1 MGGDA
6 RGRDAEGCA
15 PPRIAPLDRIARTG
29 YPCASID
36 AANAQTAARPYRAP
50 GVTAVISTSTLHDD
64 VFTLSEED
72 LQDLQAFGVTERHA
86 KGTNLYM
93 EGDAVRSLWFIR
105 SGRVHLTKGSSSGA
119 ESLVAFYGPGQT
131 FCVAATL
138 LGKPFPCAG
147 RAATDVEIVRI
158 PAERF
163 LELFDRLPGFAKRLL
178 REMAPQFCG
187 AHCDC
192 ALNVERVDKRLAHT
206 LLRLDGYF
214 NGNPIPFTR
223 QELAQMVNTTVESCI
238 RKLSAWT
245 KAGWLESARGEVR
258 VLDRGALDAILMAD

>member
-1 MGGDA
+1 M
-6 RGRDAEGCA
+6 
-15 PPRIAPLDRIARTG
+15 
-29 YPCASID
+29 
-36 AANAQTAARPYRAP
+36 
-50 GVTAVISTSTLHDD
+50 ISTVHQD

-72 LQDLQAFGVTERHA
+72 LQALLAFGVVERHA
-86 KGTNLYM
+86 KGAGLYM

-105 SGRVHLTKGSSSGA
+105 SGRVHLVKGSSGGA

-138 LGKPFPCAG
+138 LGRPFPCSG
-147 RAATDVEIVRI
+147 RAATDLEIVRI

-178 REMAPQFCG
+178 KEMAPQFCG

-214 NGNPIPFTR
+214 SGEAIPFTR

-258 VLDRGALDAILMAD
+258 VLDREALGEILAAD